1 MRIPLIVTLAGC
13 IQAAISCAAAQ
24 TPTDGPSVYRTW
36 LTDTKKAHIQI
47 MSCSSPSEGPVCGR
61 VVRLFEPKRPDG
73 TIGEEH
79 EEINKCDAREGRTPR
94 RLLGMAIMY
103 NFKPGPTHASITDGK
118 VINIE
123 DCQSYSID
131 ARVSEDGKTLRVRHW
146 TGFGRTWTLVR

>member
-1 MRIPLIVTLAGC
+1 MCPPEPLG
-13 IQAAISCAAAQ
+13 
-24 TPTDGPSVYRTW
+24 DGG
-36 LTDTKKAHIQI
+36 
-47 MSCSSPSEGPVCGR
+47 EGR
-61 VVRLFEPKRPDG
+61 VRHRPVFELSECID
-73 TIGEEH
+73 